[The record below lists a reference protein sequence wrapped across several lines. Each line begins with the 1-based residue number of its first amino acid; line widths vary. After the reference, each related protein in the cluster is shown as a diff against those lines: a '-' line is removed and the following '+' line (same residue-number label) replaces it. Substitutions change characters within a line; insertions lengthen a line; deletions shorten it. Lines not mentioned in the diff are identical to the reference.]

1 MSSEA
6 PSPTPLPAQIG
17 GYEIL
22 SELSLG
28 QSYLAVAP
36 GSRVVVLKML
46 DRDCLL
52 RGGAN
57 PRLHPSIRDRL
68 GRVRELAHGRIANLH
83 GVEHDSGLVYLVWE
97 YVAGQTLEEWAA

>member
-6 PSPTPLPAQIG
+6 PIPTSLPAQIG

-36 GSRVVVLKML
+36 GSRVVVSGVPLEG
-46 DRDCLL
+46 R
-52 RGGAN
+52 
-57 PRLHPSIRDRL
+57 RL
-68 GRVRELAHGRIANLH
+68 AATA
-83 GVEHDSGLVYLVWE
+83 
-97 YVAGQTLEEWAA
+97 VAQLTG